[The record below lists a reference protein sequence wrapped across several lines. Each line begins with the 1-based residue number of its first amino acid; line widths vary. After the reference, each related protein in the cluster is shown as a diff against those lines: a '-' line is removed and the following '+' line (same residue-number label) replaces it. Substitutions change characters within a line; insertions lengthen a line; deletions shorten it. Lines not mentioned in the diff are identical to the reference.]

1 MSWLNPNPSNFKSE
15 QPDEDDIDLIDLEED
30 DENVEI
36 SDKEAENTEGNM
48 FNCDMCNQNYRN
60 KSDFMNHFEVVHQIA
75 KPRINND
82 ELCDVKPKKNRKR
95 RHQEPTENK
104 ENEDHNV
111 ESPPKKSP
119 KKQKVQC
126 KVCECYFSKYGLKN
140 HQKWFRGKSCKTS
153 LIYKQKLHE
162 KAQIEGD
169 TIDMSDMKSC
179 EVCSKV
185 FSSRQCLMIHM
196 KNYHQAW
203 YQDFQDKKAKIKT
216 EVPFVEDNYTK
227 DYDASNTL
235 ICKLCNKNTV
245 DIRYMK
251 NHLMKEHKIVI
262 SKNVKKQ
269 KCHVCDLYF
278 SNYSKLSVHVD
289 ETHKVDNQY
298 KCDKCDKNFE
308 SKNDWY
314 HHIYTIHSAH
324 MKKWFDATEFPC
336 SECDSVFDTLQ
347 KMYRHKIKVHKEEDP
362 IDCQRCGKVCKSKTA
377 LKSHMR
383 MVHHVYVINDEKKVK
398 KCDQCETEFQNASE
412 FDEHLRSLHEC
423 DKDFKCK
430 DCDLTWVSHLS
441 LELHYI
447 ESHQKI
453 MFSCDICGYTS
464 IGASIVRNHRS
475 THERKDNFECDDCGE
490 FFHKKSLLID
500 HLGEVHNDGEWRFS
514 CDYCGKRFMNKSAV
528 NIHVEDNHAKDPLH
542 L

>member
-227 DYDASNTL
+227 DYDVSNTL

-269 KCHVCDLYF
+269 KCLVCDLHF
-278 SNYSKLSVHVD
+278 SNYPKLSVHVD

-362 IDCQRCGKVCKSKTA
+362 IDCQRCGKVCKSWNELISSRAYQKKFEKM
-377 LKSHMR
+377 LE
-383 MVHHVYVINDEKKVK
+383 EKKRKEENLCSYSEEGNADGVRQLLAEGVDINCRSK
-398 KCDQCETEFQNASE
+398 DDRGMTPLALAASE
-412 FDEHLRSLHEC
+412 GHE
-423 DKDFKCK
+423 
-430 DCDLTWVSHLS
+430 
-441 LELHYI
+441 
-447 ESHQKI
+447 
-453 MFSCDICGYTS
+453 
-464 IGASIVRNHRS
+464 
-475 THERKDNFECDDCGE
+475 
-490 FFHKKSLLID
+490 
-500 HLGEVHNDGEWRFS
+500 
-514 CDYCGKRFMNKSAV
+514 
-528 NIHVEDNHAKDPLH
+528 
-542 L
+542 